1 MITRDRPGE
10 GFFVFFPLL
19 RTPGRSLLFHPWKDW
34 WLKEEPF
41 QSECKNMAVRRG
53 KSQNTRLQGARDT
66 RGCPKARIAGVA
78 TGHGHSNSNYFSRS
92 GCLPPS
98 PQGTLAGTH
107 LKFKG
112 FIMEMTITEALE
124 DVRLTEKKILKSI
137 EILCSNVVRYNH
149 VDDPFEKYGG
159 SMEIQKRELQSMH
172 DLGERRVGIREAI
185 AKANL
190 ETMLKIGDHYRSITG
205 WLTWRREVAEVEQE
219 TMVRLVKIAEKEIKQ
234 AQDNPRLFKEKDD
247 EEAKL
252 AKLVLNVDIHNLN
265 TKAMEIEDVLGV
277 LDGKLSLLNA
287 TTVIEIPD

>member
-1 MITRDRPGE
+1 
-10 GFFVFFPLL
+10 
-19 RTPGRSLLFHPWKDW
+19 
-34 WLKEEPF
+34 
-41 QSECKNMAVRRG
+41 
-53 KSQNTRLQGARDT
+53 
-66 RGCPKARIAGVA
+66 
-78 TGHGHSNSNYFSRS
+78 
-92 GCLPPS
+92 
-98 PQGTLAGTH
+98 
-107 LKFKG
+107 
-112 FIMEMTITEALE
+112 MEMTITEALE